1 MNRDP
6 LRLALTIFAVL
17 AGFNYLFAEGLPS
30 SGDSDQQ
37 INDFSIAGYGERGKK
52 TWDIAG
58 KTADI
63 FADSIKLKQI
73 TGNMYGDE
81 NIKLTADKGDF
92 NKAEGKVHLEQDV
105 VITTDS
111 GAKLTTDSLDWDR
124 KNDVVATQDKVNIVR
139 DNMIAEAMGA
149 TGKTALGKVSL
160 EKEVRVQILPAKE
173 KGKEKDKSKEEGKDK
188 ESAAGADKVVITC
201 DGPLSI
207 DYEKNFAT
215 FNNNVKV
222 DRQDSQIYSDRMD
235 VYFNRNGENKNSE
248 NKENKPGMMNSKI
261 DKIVAHGNV
270 KIVKGPNVSYS
281 DEAVY
286 SAVDNK
292 IILSGRPKLILYS
305 TEKTDVPSGN

>member
-1 MNRDP
+1 MKRDP

-17 AGFNYLFAEGLPS
+17 ISFNYLFAEVLPAPAA
-30 SGDSDQQ
+30 GDSDQQ
-37 INDFSIAGYGERGKK
+37 INDFSLAGYGDRGKK

-63 FADSIKLKQI
+63 FADKIKLKKI

-81 NIKLTADKGDF
+81 NIKLTADRGDF
-92 NKAEGKVHLEQDV
+92 NKAEGKIHLEQDV

-111 GAKLTTDSLDWDR
+111 GAKLTTNSLDWDR
-124 KNDVVATQDKVNIVR
+124 KNDTVATLDKVNIVR
-139 DNMIAEAMGA
+139 DNMVAEAMGA
-149 TGKTALGKVSL
+149 TGKPALSKVSL
-160 EKEVRVQILPAKE
+160 EKEVKVQLLPAKE
-173 KGKEKDKSKEEGKDK
+173 KDKDK
-188 ESAAGADKVVITC
+188 ESATGADKVVITC

-235 VYFNRNGENKNSE
+235 IYFNRNSENKNSGNE
-248 NKENKPGMMNSKI
+248 ENKPGMMNSKI
-261 DKIVAHGNV
+261 EKIFAHGNV
-270 KIVKGPNVSYS
+270 KIIRGPNVSYS
-281 DEAVY
+281 DEAIY
-286 SAVDNK
+286 SALDNK
-292 IILSGRPKLILYS
+292 ITLLGRPKLILYS

>member
-1 MNRDP
+1 MKRDP

-17 AGFNYLFAEGLPS
+17 ASFNYLFAEGLPAPAA
-30 SGDSDQQ
+30 GDSDQQ
-37 INDFSIAGYGERGKK
+37 INDFSLAGYGDRGKK

-63 FADSIKLKQI
+63 FADKIKLKQI

-92 NKAEGKVHLEQDV
+92 NKAEGKIHLEQDV

-111 GAKLTTDSLDWDR
+111 GAKLTTNSLDWDR
-124 KNDVVATQDKVNIVR
+124 KNDVVATPDKVNIVR
-139 DNMIAEAMGA
+139 DNMVAEAVGA
-149 TGKTALGKVSL
+149 TGKPALSKVSL
-160 EKEVRVQILPAKE
+160 EKEVTVQILPANE
-173 KGKEKDKSKEEGKDK
+173 KGKPPVTE
-188 ESAAGADKVVITC
+188 ADKIVITC

-235 VYFNRNGENKNSE
+235 IYFNRNSENKNSGDE
-248 NKENKPGMMNSKI
+248 ENKPGMMSSKI
-261 DKIVAHGNV
+261 EKIVAHGNV
-270 KIVKGPNVSYS
+270 KIIRGPNVSYS
-281 DEAVY
+281 DEAIY
-286 SAVDNK
+286 SALDNK
-292 IILSGRPKLILYS
+292 ITLLGRPKLILYS